1 MNDLLNIFDRIR
13 RKKIIFWS
21 QLLALPKIYLS
32 IMASSKELVQRMVF
46 PSHYLYERKKV
57 KSLISKP
64 YLLELCV
71 KHCGSE
77 VSRSHCQKYI
87 CLKWHSAGNLW
98 REWLSGSWPH
108 IYPPNHVHLHWELKA
123 APTHDVKDIFLLLLK
138 NILFFNIVKI
148 FYENVWM
155 NIYVKKVHIEHG
167 WPDICIHPCAF

>member
-1 MNDLLNIFDRIR
+1 
-13 RKKIIFWS
+13 
-21 QLLALPKIYLS
+21 
-32 IMASSKELVQRMVF
+32 MASSKKLVQRMGF
-46 PSHYLYERKKV
+46 PSHFLYERKKV

-77 VSRSHCQKYI
+77 VSWSHCQKYI

-108 IYPPNHVHLHWELKA
+108 IYPTNHVHLHWELKA
-123 APTHDVKDIFLLLLK
+123 APTHDVKDIFFLLLK
-138 NILFFNIVKI
+138 NILFFIIEKI

-155 NIYVKKVHIEHG
+155 NIYVKESAHSTWLAGYMYPPMCHLHWELKEIPFRWWSKFLVEHKY
-167 WPDICIHPCAF
+167 